1 VGEVCQVELTFK
13 MGWEGAAP
21 LQMGL
26 KIPRTSSLSLLSY
39 ISPSWQAPFLEE
51 LCQCPCPSRKAGSL
65 LGMFGTEEKDII
77 LEFQEVRRERALPE
91 PQWGPK
97 KQDRM
102 GAI

>member
-1 VGEVCQVELTFK
+1 
-13 MGWEGAAP
+13 
-21 LQMGL
+21 
-26 KIPRTSSLSLLSY
+26 
-39 ISPSWQAPFLEE
+39 
-51 LCQCPCPSRKAGSL
+51 
-65 LGMFGTEEKDII
+65 MFGTEEKDII